1 MTESHVNKPG
11 YFSSLAGEWEA
22 LHSRKRESDALRRLA
37 GAFRLDKGDRVLDAG
52 CGTGRLCP
60 FLRERVGPRGRII
73 ELDFAA
79 DMLRI
84 CRGKI
89 KHRRTGFVQ
98 ADSENLPFPESV
110 FDAVICFSL
119 FPHLDRPRDAAREFF
134 RVLVPGRKAFIAH
147 LMSRE
152 ELNLMHR
159 RASGPVRHDRL
170 PGAPEM
176 RDILGAAGFEGVQ
189 IVDRPGWYFAEAKRP
204 AL

>member
-1 MTESHVNKPG
+1 MTESPVNKPSF
-11 YFSSLAGEWEA
+11 FSSLAGEWES
-22 LHSRKRESDALRRLA
+22 LHSRKKESDALRRLA
-37 GAFRLDKGDRVLDAG
+37 GEFRLAEGDRVLDAG

-89 KHRRTGFVQ
+89 KHGRTGFVQ
-98 ADSENLPFPESV
+98 ADSECLPFPDSV

-119 FPHLDRPRDAAREFF
+119 FPHLDRPGAAAREFF
-134 RVLVPGRKAFIAH
+134 RVLVPGKKVFVAH

-159 RASGPVRHDRL
+159 RTSGPVRHDRL
-170 PGAPEM
+170 PDAAEM
-176 RDILGAAGFEGVQ
+176 RGILGDAGFEGVQ
-189 IVDRPGWYFAEAKRP
+189 IVDRPGRYFAEAKRP